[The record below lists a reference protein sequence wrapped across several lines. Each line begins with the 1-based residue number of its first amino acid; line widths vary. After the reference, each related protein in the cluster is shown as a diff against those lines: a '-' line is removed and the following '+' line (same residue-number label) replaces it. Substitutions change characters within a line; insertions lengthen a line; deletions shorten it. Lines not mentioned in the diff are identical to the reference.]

1 MPSLYKMSKMATHAV
16 IIALLIVVV
25 VMLSRQGGRSSGFT
39 PAPLETKATGAATS
53 GPQSIFDI
61 RPNLE
66 CTPGPSANASYY
78 TNGLTPGGLCG
89 DGEFVVGQL
98 RDFSIENGIGGS
110 LLEK

>member
-1 MPSLYKMSKMATHAV
+1 MYKMSKMMSNAV

-25 VMLSRQGGRSSGFT
+25 VMLARQNRASGYSGG
-39 PAPLETKATGAATS
+39 APLEIKPTGNVEK

-61 RPNLE
+61 RPSLE
-66 CTPGPSANASYY
+66 CTPGPAANASYY

-89 DGEFVVGQL
+89 DGDFVKGQL
-98 RDFSIENGIGGS
+98 RDFDIENGIGGS